1 MPDHDE
7 AVATA
12 LDAYQQQL
20 LPDEV
25 HSHRADPTLAEPLIT
40 SLIEQLARY
49 ADRRDLDVH
58 DTFAELHQQHL
69 DRGGHDHDPVYSFRL
84 GAEVQFRQQRTAT
97 GAKPRHPLWR
107 GFIDALVT
115 SPYGEHQCT
124 VRIPGVNEGLH
135 VTASELEPAD
145 SLLPLPTRTASVV
158 TTARDAEATIVN
170 IAVRL
175 KRAANNGLVAD
186 EQALTDLAQ
195 LTIRLGQW
203 SGGQPDAIM
212 RHLYNRIMHAAH
224 TPTTKGRPGPDP
236 AARLA
241 ATEFPQRPNPLPS
254 DDSPTTTRP
263 KPDDPPRPRR
273 HRP

>member
-1 MPDHDE
+1 MPDLDE
-7 AVATA
+7 AVAAA

-20 LPDEV
+20 LPDESD
-25 HSHRADPTLAEPLIT
+25 SHRDDPQLAEPLIE

-49 ADRRDLDVH
+49 ADGRALDVH
-58 DTFAELHQQHL
+58 GAFAELHQRHL
-69 DRGGHDHDPVYSFRL
+69 DRGGPDHDPSYNFRL
-84 GAEVQFRQQRTAT
+84 GTEVQFRQQRTAT
-97 GAKPRHPLWR
+97 GGKPRYPLWR
-107 GFIDALVT
+107 GFIDALAT
-115 SPYGEHQCT
+115 SPYGEHHCT

-135 VTASELEPAD
+135 VTAAELEPAD
-145 SLLPLPTRTASVV
+145 SLLPLPTRTAGVV
-158 TTARDAEATIVN
+158 CDARDAESTIVN

-224 TPTTKGRPGPDP
+224 TPAKGRPGPDP

-241 ATEFPQRPNPLPS
+241 ATEFPQGPTPLPS
-254 DDSPTTTRP
+254 DDSPTTTKP
-263 KPDDPPRPRR
+263 KPNNPPRPHK

>member
-1 MPDHDE
+1 LPDHDE
-7 AVATA
+7 AVAAA
-12 LDAYQQQL
+12 LDAYQQHL
-20 LPDEV
+20 LPGDV
-25 HSHRADPTLAEPLIT
+25 AGHRADPAVAEPLIT

-69 DRGGHDHDPVYSFRL
+69 DRGGHDHDPSYSFRL

-97 GAKPRHPLWR
+97 GAKPRYPLWR
-107 GFIDALVT
+107 GFIDALAT

-145 SLLPLPTRTASVV
+145 SLLPLATRTAGVV
-158 TTARDAEATIVN
+158 SNARYAESTIVD

-195 LTIRLGQW
+195 LTMRLGQW
-203 SGGQPDAIM
+203 SGGRPDAIM
-212 RHLYNRIMHAAH
+212 RHLYNRIMYAAH
-224 TPTTKGRPGPDP
+224 TPAKGRPGPDA

-241 ATEFPQRPNPLPS
+241 ATEFPQGPNPIAS
-254 DDSPTTTRP
+254 DGSPTTTRP
-263 KPDDPPRPRR
+263 KPDDPPRPRK